1 MQTKTPSLINES
13 LITYYPQDHVL
24 FGPAFEIDLLT
35 HSKLNDPAFYVTQV
49 AEYRANRTGML
60 TNTASEFLGWEKIPA
75 SLRDKFSEATSKAL
89 AEFPADWP
97 EIELIFLDAY
107 AGYQV
112 DFLTGAPPTNKTY
125 ASASTG
131 LTAPLSRGNVT
142 INSTDT
148 SDNPVVNPSL
158 LSDPRDQEVAV
169 QAFKRAREI
178 FATKAMQ
185 PIVIGEEV
193 FPGTNI
199 TTDEEILDLIKQSA
213 FTIYH
218 ASATNA
224 MGKRSDPNAVVDSQ
238 AKVIG
243 VRGLRVVDASAFPF
257 LPPGHPQATVC
268 KLINMPIIPSTLRS
282 EEHVKM
288 LIANNTDALA
298 EKIATLIQESSEPEA
313 YGGSQG

>member
-1 MQTKTPSLINES
+1 
-13 LITYYPQDHVL
+13 
-24 FGPAFEIDLLT
+24 
-35 HSKLNDPAFYVTQV
+35 
-49 AEYRANRTGML
+49 ML
-60 TNTASEFLGWEKIPA
+60 TNTGSEFLGWEKIPA
-75 SLRDKFSEATSKAL
+75 SLRANFSEATSKAL
-89 AEFPADWP
+89 AEFPVDWP

-107 AGYQV
+107 AGYQI
-112 DFLTGAPPTNKTY
+112 DFLTGAPLNDKMY
-125 ASASTG
+125 ASVSAG

-148 SDNPVVNPSL
+148 SDNPVVNLNL

-178 FATKAMQ
+178 FATKAMK
-185 PIVIGEEV
+185 PIVIGEEA
-193 FPGTNI
+193 FPGTNV

-213 FTIYH
+213 LTIYH

-243 VRGLRVVDASAFPF
+243 VDGLRVVDISAFPF

-268 KLINMPIIPSTLRS
+268 KLINMSILPS
-282 EEHVKM
+282 VFG
-288 LIANNTDALA
+288 
-298 EKIATLIQESSEPEA
+298 PEDHIKC
-313 YGGSQG
+313 

>member
-1 MQTKTPSLINES
+1 M
-13 LITYYPQDHVL
+13 YAQDHVL
-24 FGPAFEIDLLT
+24 FGPSYEVGLTT
-35 HSKLNDPAFYVTQV
+35 HSKLNDPAFYASQV
-49 AEYRANRTGML
+49 VEYRTNRTGMF

-75 SLRDKFSEATSKAL
+75 SLRANLSEATSNAL

-107 AGYQV
+107 AGYQR
-112 DFLTGAPPTNKTY
+112 DFLTGAPLDNKMY
-125 ASASTG
+125 ASVSSG
-131 LTAPLSRGNVT
+131 LSAPLSRGNVT

-148 SDNPVVNPSL
+148 SDNPVVNLNL

-169 QAFKRAREI
+169 QAFKRAREV

-185 PIVIGEEV
+185 PIVIGEEA

-213 FTIYH
+213 LTIYH

-224 MGKRSDPNAVVDSQ
+224 MGKRSDPNAVIDSE

-243 VRGLRVVDASAFPF
+243 VHGLRVVDISAFPF

-268 KLINMPIIPSTLRS
+268 KLINMFIPPFTLES
-282 EEHVKM
+282 EEYIKC
-288 LIANNTDALA
+288 
-298 EKIATLIQESSEPEA
+298 
-313 YGGSQG
+313 